1 MGSDMEHYRMLYIIT
16 DNDGTI
22 NLYGFTRE
30 NLIDLTELVHEL
42 KSDTTIVPFF
52 SPADKT
58 EFILYNKDT
67 GEARV
72 YTHHFDQK
80 NDFILTL
87 TKTITLNTPALV
99 TG

>member
-16 DNDGTI
+16 DDAGTI

-30 NLIDLTELVHEL
+30 ILINLTELVHEL
-42 KSDTTIVPFF
+42 KIDTAIVPFF
-52 SPADKT
+52 SPAEKT

-72 YTHHFDQK
+72 YTHYF
-80 NDFILTL
+80 
-87 TKTITLNTPALV
+87 
-99 TG
+99 